1 MHETQNRDVNKI
13 QNSIIHNED
22 IEWQQGE
29 KKLNTFFKDIL
40 NLVIIYHLTILHF
53 WKKKQIKS
61 FGIFQLWDLVWL
73 LTLYVVKSTYSV
85 VNSTLAVNR
94 KHALPDL
101 KNTLEIY
108 PQMI

>member
-53 WKKKQIKS
+53 
-61 FGIFQLWDLVWL
+61 
-73 LTLYVVKSTYSV
+73 
-85 VNSTLAVNR
+85 
-94 KHALPDL
+94 
-101 KNTLEIY
+101 
-108 PQMI
+108 